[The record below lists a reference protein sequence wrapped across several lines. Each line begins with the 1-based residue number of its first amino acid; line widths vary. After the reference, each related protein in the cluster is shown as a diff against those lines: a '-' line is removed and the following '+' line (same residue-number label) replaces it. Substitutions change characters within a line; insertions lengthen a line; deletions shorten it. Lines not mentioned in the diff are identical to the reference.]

1 MAPESRSKPPEK
13 IAPYDGFA
21 AIYDRIMA
29 GVDYEGWADY
39 IESLLRRYDR
49 KPCTIIDLA
58 CGTGSSAFPFAAR
71 GYGVGAADISE
82 SMLQVARTRAAASG
96 LHVDFYRADLRAL
109 SLPGQYDLALLFQDG
124 LNYLLKEEELM
135 QAFSGV
141 RDLIR
146 PGGLFI
152 FDLTR
157 PSLRAQNEQ
166 FSVCWADDQD
176 FSLIWESRYL
186 GAVEIWEVLLTVF
199 AAEGGG
205 LYRKFQEHH
214 RERDYPPELVSR
226 LLEMS
231 GFELLEIL
239 PTFKLSPAGS
249 SEPKL
254 TFAAE
259 PKALSTSGYAPDC
272 WRGLKAPDHAP
283 TERE

>member
-1 MAPESRSKPPEK
+1 MNGKTPENRSGPPGRT
-13 IAPYDGFA
+13 APYTGFA
-21 AIYDRIMA
+21 AIYDQIMA

-39 IESLLRRYDR
+39 IESLLQRYER
-49 KPCTIIDLA
+49 KPRTIIDLA

-71 GYGVGAADISE
+71 GYGVSAADISE

-124 LNYLLKEEELM
+124 LNYLLTEEELTR
-135 QAFSGV
+135 AFSGV
-141 RDLIR
+141 RELIR

-166 FSVCWADDQD
+166 FSVCWADDQN

-186 GAVEIWEVLLTVF
+186 KAVETWEIVLTVF
-199 AAEGGG
+199 AAGDGG

-214 RERDYPPELVSR
+214 REKDYPPGLVSR

-231 GFELLEIL
+231 GFELLEML
-239 PTFKLSPAGS
+239 PTFKLSPAGG

-259 PKALSTSGYAPDC
+259 PKA
-272 WRGLKAPDHAP
+272 
-283 TERE
+283 